1 MAIINGYPRRTVPTK
16 RRQYRSGSVYQ
27 RGDGKWVGSFQ
38 AGFTAAGVRRRLTV
52 IAATEPEA
60 KRKLEA
66 RKKQFA
72 KEGPP
77 VEGMTGKATVRSW
90 AEQWLIIRQKRDRP
104 KTFSSR
110 QSAVKRWIIP
120 QLGTTRLESLTPNH
134 VRKLTDAILAAG
146 RTSTTAK
153 SIQGI
158 LTKMLRDAL
167 VEGHPVPPRLL
178 EMEAPDAAV
187 SDRAAIPTPDA
198 IKLLVTA
205 MDSASASRWAAA
217 LLQGM
222 RQGECLGLTW
232 DCVDLDDGVI
242 DVSWQLQPIPYAHG
256 CLDAKRK
263 PTCGHR
269 FGGDCPDRQRRVPLG
284 YEIRTLN
291 PDTALCLVRPKTEK
305 GQRLIPLISWMHAS
319 LTAWQQVAP
328 ASPYGLVWPEP
339 NGEPKDSKLDRAEWY
354 DLQDAA
360 GIGRSDR
367 KYLLHEAR
375 NTAVT
380 LLLELG
386 IDQGVIK
393 AVVGHSNIVTTRGY
407 QTVRIEPIREA
418 LEAAGTRLGL
428 SLSE

>member
-1 MAIINGYPRRTVPTK
+1 MAIINGYPRRIVPTK

-27 RGDGKWVGSFQ
+27 RGDGKWVGSFA

-52 IAATEPEA
+52 IAATEAEA

-66 RKKQFA
+66 RKKQFI

-77 VEGMTGKATVRSW
+77 VEGMSGKATVKSW

-120 QLGTTRLESLTPNH
+120 QLGTTRLEALTPNH
-134 VRKLTDAILAAG
+134 IRKLTDAILAAG
-146 RTSTTAK
+146 RSSTTAK

-158 LTKMLRDAL
+158 MTKMLRDAL
-167 VEGHPVPPRLL
+167 VEGHPVAPRLL

-187 SDRAAIPTPDA
+187 SDRAAIPTKDA
-198 IKLLVTA
+198 VALLLTA
-205 MDSASASRWAAA
+205 TDSANASRWAAA

-232 DCVDLDDGVI
+232 GCVDLDDGVI
-242 DVSWQLQPIPYAHG
+242 DVSWQLQPIPYMHG
-256 CLDAKRK
+256 CDPK
-263 PTCGHR
+263 CGHR
-269 FGGDCPDRQRRVPLG
+269 FGGDCPQRKRRIPLG

-291 PDTALCLVRPKTEK
+291 PDAALCLVRPKTEK
-305 GQRLIPLISWMHAS
+305 GQRLIPLIPWMRAS

-328 ASPYGLVWPEP
+328 ASPYDLVWPEP
-339 NGEPKDSKLDRAEWY
+339 NGEPRNSKLDRSDWY
-354 DLQDAA
+354 ALQDRA
-360 GIGRSDR
+360 GVSGPDR

-418 LEAAGTRLGL
+418 LEAAGARLGL
-428 SLSE
+428 SVAQ